1 MREGGQTSKRA
12 GGSRK
17 NIERSKSII
26 QTPEK
31 IEAQIQSAG
40 ESNEELLEKKAEI
53 VAQLEKLESAI
64 KDVDY
69 RAANQKAG
77 YVYVI
82 SNIGPLAPTFI
93 K

>member
-1 MREGGQTSKRA
+1 M
-12 GGSRK
+12 
-17 NIERSKSII
+17 
-26 QTPEK
+26 
-31 IEAQIQSAG
+31 
-40 ESNEELLEKKAEI
+40 EKKAEI

-82 SNIGPLAPTFI
+82 SNIGAFGPTFI